1 MASRTVLAVYPV
13 SRFALTTSTTAPPVN
28 MDVTNGNVAPNDGYT
43 WLELVL
49 TGGVARTVTLD
60 IPSGFDLDLVV
71 SDRTYPLPSNGTYF
85 TGVFPVSA
93 YGSQLLLNVSGAG
106 VAIRAFSARGAV

>member
-1 MASRTVLAVYPV
+1 MPRTAVAVYPI

-28 MDVTNGNVAPNDGYT
+28 MDVTNGNVAANDGYT
-43 WLELVL
+43 WVEMVL
-49 TGGVARTVTLD
+49 TGGVARTVTVD
-60 IPSGFDLDLVV
+60 IPSGFDQDLVV

-93 YGSQLLLNVSGAG
+93 YGATLLLNVSGAG
-106 VAIRAFSARGAV
+106 VAIRVFSMRGAV